1 MAGAHV
7 PLVDTEKAKGAW
19 KAKEGEWKMYLA
31 AKYGKKAL
39 KVTAKSVVNN
49 FTFHVGG
56 VIFEAPAMWKTH
68 HHIKRLTT
76 LKNHVHYKCDC
87 AGDVKCTALVEY
99 ALQQKK
105 RKQTGLGLSAVPVV
119 GAINDARRTV
129 HWMSKKGAGGNRE
142 KQAREIQLRLKNE
155 CPLAQALVAELCG
168 KNYTTQEAWIK
179 MFGIAEWNH
188 GWRAIKD
195 KLAS

>member
-1 MAGAHV
+1 MAGAYV
-7 PLVDTEKAKGAW
+7 PLVDTEKAKSAW
-19 KAKEGEWKMYLA
+19 KSDENRWKKYLA

-56 VIFEAPAMWKTH
+56 VIFDAPAMWKTH
-68 HHIKRLTT
+68 HHIQRLTT
-76 LKNHVHYKCDC
+76 LKNHVHYKCGC
-87 AGDVKCTALVEY
+87 GGDEKCTALVEY

-105 RKQTGLGLSAVPVV
+105 RKQTSLGLSAVPVV

-129 HWMSKKGAGGNRE
+129 HWMSKKDAGKTRE
-142 KQAREIQLRLKNE
+142 DQAKEICERLENE

-179 MFGIAEWNH
+179 MFSIADWDD